1 MKNPRC
7 FLFGSILALALSLSH
22 ATPAQT
28 SPTNT
33 SSRHCLWEVAGASNT
48 VYLLGSIHLLKPDNY
63 PLAAPLE
70 AAFSNSP
77 IAVFETDID
86 KMEQPET
93 QQKLLSKALLPPGQ
107 TLSGELSPEIFASFS
122 NHVVAAGFPM
132 SMFERFKP
140 SMAAITL
147 AMLEMR
153 KLGLDPRYGVDQHF
167 FRLARKDGKQIVP
180 LETVDFQ
187 ISLVTD
193 FSKSE
198 DDELMK
204 STLEDIDNT
213 RSLLAEMVDAWQT
226 GDAAGM
232 ERMLNTA
239 RTEAPEI
246 FKRLVTD
253 RNRRWVPRIEEMLHG
268 GTNAVVIV
276 GAGHLVG
283 ADGVVELLKKDGF
296 RVTQE

>member
-1 MKNPRC
+1 MKNQRC
-7 FLFGSILALALSLSH
+7 LPLGFILALSLSLIP
-22 ATPAQT
+22 AVRAQT
-28 SPTNT
+28 ATTNVPT
-33 SSRHCLWEVAGASNT
+33 RHCLWEVTGASNI
-48 VYLLGSIHLLKPDNY
+48 VYLLGSIHVLRPTNY

-77 IAVFETDID
+77 IAVFETEMD

-93 QQKLLSKALLPPGQ
+93 QQKLMSKALLPPGQ
-107 TLSGELSPEIFASFS
+107 TLAGELSPEIYASFS
-122 NHVVAAGFPM
+122 NHVVAAGFPL
-132 SMFERFKP
+132 SVFERFKP
-140 SMAAITL
+140 SMAAVTL

-167 FRLARKDGKQIVP
+167 YQLAREDGKQMVP
-180 LETVDFQ
+180 LETIDFQ
-187 ISLVTD
+187 ISLITD
-193 FSKSE
+193 FSRSE

-213 RSLLAEMVDAWQT
+213 RKLLGEMVEAWQT
-226 GDAAGM
+226 GDAAAM
-232 ERMLNTA
+232 ERLLNTA

-253 RNRRWVPRIEEMLHG
+253 RNRRWVPKIEELLRS

-283 ADGVVELLKKDGF
+283 RDGVVELLKKDGF